1 MGWVVS
7 AELPVVVTN
16 RAAKIARSAPK
27 GPSSWPLPGPCLGVF
42 GGAAVIGAVPS
53 SEPENVSCA
62 TVGVAD
68 AKAKIAAVDSSM
80 TGKRF
85 MVLAPVEPD
94 ELLPLLDDG
103 ATKLLHCKNQ
113 WCSAVTNA
121 GTG

>member
-1 MGWVVS
+1 M
-7 AELPVVVTN
+7 
-16 RAAKIARSAPK
+16 
-27 GPSSWPLPGPCLGVF
+27 F

-53 SEPENVSCA
+53 SEPVNGSCA
-62 TVGVAD
+62 TAGVAD
-68 AKAKIAAVDSSM
+68 AKAQIAAVDSRM

-103 ATKLLHCKNQ
+103 VTKLLHCKNQ